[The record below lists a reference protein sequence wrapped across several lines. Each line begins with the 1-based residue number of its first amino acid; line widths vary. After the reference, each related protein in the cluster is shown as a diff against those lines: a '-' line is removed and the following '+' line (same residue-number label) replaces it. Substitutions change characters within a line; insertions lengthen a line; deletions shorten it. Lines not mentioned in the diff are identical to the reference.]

1 MTDSRKNSHDFSVY
15 MPDDSDILVTIEA
28 EMLVSDRESAS
39 AACLNTLDMK
49 ALMNEIDDVITKFV
63 SKNKIVDR
71 SGEKQDG

>member
-39 AACLNTLDMK
+39 ATCLNTLDM
-49 ALMNEIDDVITKFV
+49 
-63 SKNKIVDR
+63 R
-71 SGEKQDG
+71 H